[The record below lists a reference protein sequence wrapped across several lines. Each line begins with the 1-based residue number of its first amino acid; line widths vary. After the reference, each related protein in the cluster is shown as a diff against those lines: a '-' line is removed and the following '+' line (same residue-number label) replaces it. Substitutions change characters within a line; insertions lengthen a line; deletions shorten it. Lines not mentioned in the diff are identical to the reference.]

1 MTNGLLTLCG
11 GVGLFL
17 LGMRMLSDG
26 LRAMAGAG
34 LREVLARFTRT
45 PARGAAAGTVA
56 TAALQSSSAVTVM
69 TVGFVG
75 AGLMTFPQ
83 AVGVILGANIGTT
96 LTGWVVAV
104 VGFKMQLGLMALP
117 LLLAGVLARMFARGR
132 AAQAGWA
139 LAGFSLIFIGIDMLQ
154 AGMAGFEGAV
164 TPASFPDDTVWGRA
178 QLALIGLAAT
188 VAMQSSSAAIA
199 TALAAMTAGAIDFPQ
214 AAAMVIGMNVGTTVT
229 VALVSLGGSTAM
241 RRTALAHV
249 LFNVMTGAVAFAIL
263 DPFTAL
269 MVAVT
274 PGEGVGEA
282 QLALVGF
289 HSVFNVVGVAAVL
302 PFAGV
307 FARAVER
314 LAPERGPAL
323 ARRLDGALTA
333 DPAAAADAAAATAAD
348 IWAVLAGVTA
358 KAANEALDPARTP
371 RDMARTIEAA
381 AQATAAAQGFV
392 ERAAAGAAPRAAQTR
407 LAACLNVLDHLARQ
421 ARRAAQ
427 TDRAGALAR
436 DRRLRRIG
444 RALAAAMADPGN
456 AGRFERLHALT
467 LRQRERLR
475 RALLREAA
483 AGRLGAAE
491 TGRRLDALR
500 WAQRCAYHGWRIALH
515 LRTAR
520 GAGR

>member
-1 MTNGLLTLCG
+1 MTGILTICG

-17 LGMRMLSDG
+17 LGMHMLADG
-26 LRAMAGAG
+26 LRVMAGAG
-34 LREVLARFTRT
+34 LRDVLARFTRS
-45 PARGAAAGTVA
+45 PARGALAGTAA

-96 LTGWVVAV
+96 LTGWIVAV
-104 VGFKMQLGLMALP
+104 VGFKMQLGLTALP

-154 AGMAGFEGAV
+154 EGMAGFEGAV
-164 TPASFPDDTVWGRA
+164 SPASFPDDTALGRA

-188 VAMQSSSAAIA
+188 VVMQSSSAAMA

-289 HSVFNVVGVAAVL
+289 HSAFNVVGVAAVL
-302 PFAGV
+302 PFAG
-307 FARAVER
+307 
-314 LAPERGPAL
+314 
-323 ARRLDGALTA
+323 
-333 DPAAAADAAAATAAD
+333 
-348 IWAVLAGVTA
+348 
-358 KAANEALDPARTP
+358 
-371 RDMARTIEAA
+371 
-381 AQATAAAQGFV
+381 
-392 ERAAAGAAPRAAQTR
+392 
-407 LAACLNVLDHLARQ
+407 
-421 ARRAAQ
+421 
-427 TDRAGALAR
+427 
-436 DRRLRRIG
+436 
-444 RALAAAMADPGN
+444 
-456 AGRFERLHALT
+456 
-467 LRQRERLR
+467 
-475 RALLREAA
+475 
-483 AGRLGAAE
+483 
-491 TGRRLDALR
+491 
-500 WAQRCAYHGWRIALH
+500 
-515 LRTAR
+515 
-520 GAGR
+520 